1 MLDDIMILHS
11 MSVFF
16 FHKKK
21 NENPEV
27 AASGFSYAF
36 LRGLSFKNSPLHFS
50 KSTRIITAN
59 IKREEV
65 LAMTVQRI
73 TTISTNNRRAG
84 SASVA

>member
-1 MLDDIMILHS
+1 MLGGIMILHS
-11 MSVFF
+11 MSVCF

-21 NENPEV
+21 NENPEE
-27 AASGFSYAF
+27 ATSGFSYAF
-36 LRGLSFKNSPLHFS
+36 LRGLSFKTSPLHFS

-73 TTISTNNRRAG
+73 TTRTTNNRRAG

>member
-1 MLDDIMILHS
+1 MILHS
-11 MSVFF
+11 MSVCF

-21 NENPEV
+21 NENPEE
-27 AASGFSYAF
+27 ATSGFSYAF
-36 LRGLSFKNSPLHFS
+36 LRGLSFKTSPLHFS

-73 TTISTNNRRAG
+73 TTRTTNNRRAG

>member
-1 MLDDIMILHS
+1 MLIH
-11 MSVFF
+11 F
-16 FHKKK
+16 FHAKK

-36 LRGLSFKNSPLHFS
+36 LRGLNFKNSPLHFS

-73 TTISTNNRRAG
+73 TTITTNNRRAG